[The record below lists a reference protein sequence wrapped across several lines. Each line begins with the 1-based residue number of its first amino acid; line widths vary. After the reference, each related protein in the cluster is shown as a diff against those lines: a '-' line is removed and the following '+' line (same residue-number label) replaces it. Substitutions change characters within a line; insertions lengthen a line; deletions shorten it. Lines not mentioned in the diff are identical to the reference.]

1 MRSLICAALLALAA
15 TTAGAAEDWLAEEL
29 KRMTLTYLRLAIVV
43 LGLADGLLFR
53 HATGAITALITIG
66 ALDIVK
72 LGGAV
77 VRWRRSGAILASP
90 LLRL

>member
-1 MRSLICAALLALAA
+1 
-15 TTAGAAEDWLAEEL
+15 
-29 KRMTLTYLRLAIVV
+29 MTLTYLRLAIVV

-72 LGGAV
+72 LGGP
-77 VRWRRSGAILASP
+77 SCDGAGAGRYWLA
-90 LLRL
+90 LCYACEA